1 MPSAD
6 KTKRIS
12 PLQWTDPHINIPKRK
27 EMRSMFNFF
36 KKKNVPVSTPEDEES
51 GGMTTIYLDADGPLR
66 DPIHP
71 SDEDE
76 ESGVSIDLSAGG
88 PLRNPMHPFDGD
100 EELARDYIMVNAGKY
115 NIDPLFNGLL
125 AVRMDLKNHIKDYC
139 LAASILQEPQAAD
152 LRSKSVPLIN
162 EIDNLIQYKLFSR
175 LEEQILDE
183 NSVNLNKSSFAR
195 QETNLGRDFMFIQ
208 HMYFLDFATF
218 NALNKQSQIYLYTH
232 QDAERVRSN
241 NYSEAI
247 NILKETKEAIN
258 RYLSR
263 EPFDIFLE
271 MILLGNDSFYY
282 RSHEELANKLLSC
295 INRRDKHMFFKFESD
310 SRNSIEGTFLAGS
323 GELEPYFLRF
333 ISDMIDQNFGIL
345 SNGYMIGDNC
355 VDSIAV
361 KFKAK
366 RDRDKQ
372 IVLESLRVDLLRNNK
387 PFNSQWIYADNSFP
401 AYQRIS
407 EILRD
412 LVD

>member
-1 MPSAD
+1 
-6 KTKRIS
+6 
-12 PLQWTDPHINIPKRK
+12 
-27 EMRSMFNFF
+27 MFNFF
-36 KKKNVPVSTPEDEES
+36 KRKNVAVSKPDDEEY
-51 GGMTTIYLDADGPLR
+51 GEKTTIYLDAAGPLR
-66 DPIHP
+66 D
-71 SDEDE
+71 
-76 ESGVSIDLSAGG
+76 
-88 PLRNPMHPFDGD
+88 PMHPFDGD
-100 EELARDYIMVNAGKY
+100 EELIRSYIMVNAGMY
-115 NIDPLFNGLL
+115 NVDPLFNGSL

-139 LAASILQEPQAAD
+139 LAASILQEPSAAD

-162 EIDNLIQYKLFSR
+162 EIDNLIQYKLFPR
-175 LEEQILDE
+175 LEEQIIDE
-183 NSVNLNKSSFAR
+183 NSMHLNKSSFVR
-195 QETNLGRDFMFIQ
+195 RRTNCGRDFVFIE
-208 HMYFLDFATF
+208 HMYYLDYATF
-218 NALNKQSQIYLYTH
+218 CTLGKQSQVYQYTH
-232 QDAERVRSN
+232 QDAERMRSN
-241 NYSEAI
+241 NYSEAMYALI
-247 NILKETKEAIN
+247 ETKEAIN

-345 SNGYMIGDNC
+345 SNGYIIGDNC
-355 VDSIAV
+355 VDSITV

-366 RDRDKQ
+366 LDRDKQ

-407 EILRD
+407 EILRE
-412 LVD
+412 LVDEMLSFDVKGKLTGEIN